1 MTEVI
6 NEIWPH
12 LIATIDAVIAIA
24 ASAHA
29 ILHKRD
35 TRSAVGWVG
44 VIWLVPILG
53 SFLYLIFGINRIKR
67 RARAL
72 RSDLLQRRVPFTA
85 GEVSLNGHAQAV
97 SVPGHCEA
105 LARLVGNIVQKP
117 LLPGNR
123 ITPLVNGD
131 AAYPAMLKA
140 IDEAEHSIHLSTYI
154 FDNDK
159 AGALFL
165 NALARAVDR
174 RVQVRVLI
182 DDVGARYSWPSITHK
197 LRRAGIGVARFLPTF
212 LPWRLFFMNLRN
224 HRKLLVIDGKVGFT
238 GGMNIRES
246 LLLSE
251 RPRSPV
257 QDLHFLLE
265 GPVVEHLQRTFTDDW
280 FFTTGEM
287 LQGEQLFPDIEQ
299 RGPVLAR
306 GIPDGPDEDFE
317 KLLWTVHGA
326 LAVAKTSVQIA
337 TPYFLP
343 DSSLITSLKIAAMR
357 GITVDIILP
366 QVNNLPIVK
375 WASTDL
381 WWQLLEHG
389 CRIWLSPAP
398 FDHSKVMIVDGVW
411 TLFGSGNWDPRS
423 FRLNFEFNVE
433 CYDHRLADQLADLLR
448 WKMKDARQVTLE
460 EVRRRTLPVK
470 LRDGIARLLSPY
482 L

>member
-1 MTEVI
+1 MIEFI
-6 NEIWPH
+6 KEIWPH
-12 LIATIDAVIAIA
+12 LVATLDAVLAIA

-44 VIWLVPILG
+44 LIWLVPVLG
-53 SFLYLIFGINRIKR
+53 SVLYVLLGINRIKR

-72 RSDLLQRRVPFTA
+72 RSDRGQPQPPVSA
-85 GEVSLNGHAQAV
+85 AEVSLDGHEHAFGLQDQF
-97 SVPGHCEA
+97 EA
-105 LARLVGNIVQKP
+105 LARLMGKIVQKP
-117 LLPGNR
+117 LLQGNR
-123 ITPLVNGD
+123 ITPLINGD
-131 AAYPAMLKA
+131 SAYPAMIRA
-140 IDEAEHSIHLSTYI
+140 IDEAEHSVHLSTYI
-154 FDNDK
+154 FDNDR

-174 RVQVRVLI
+174 KVRVRVLI
-182 DDVGARYSWPSITHK
+182 DAVGARYSWPPVTHK
-197 LRRAGIGVARFLPTF
+197 LHRSGIRVARFLPTF

-246 LLLSE
+246 MLLRE
-251 RPRSPV
+251 QPPSPV

-265 GPVVEHLQRTFTDDW
+265 GPVVGHLQRAFTEDW
-280 FFTTGEM
+280 FFTTREM
-287 LQGEQLFPDIEQ
+287 LKDERLFPDIEE

-317 KLLWTVHGA
+317 KLRWTVHGA
-326 LAVAKTSVQIA
+326 LAVAKTSVQIM

-343 DSSLITSLKIAAMR
+343 DSSLITALNLAAMR
-357 GITVDIILP
+357 GVAVDIILP
-366 QVNNLPIVK
+366 RVNNLPVVK
-375 WASTDL
+375 WASTSL
-381 WWQLLEHG
+381 WWQRLEPG

-398 FDHSKVMIVDGVW
+398 YDHSKVMIVDGLW

-433 CYDHRLADQLADLLR
+433 CYDRDLAEELGGLVR
-448 WKMKDARQVTLE
+448 SKMKDGHRATLE
-460 EVRRRTLPVK
+460 ELNGRTLPVK
-470 LRDGIARLLSPY
+470 LRDGVARLFSPY